1 MIGHYL
7 TDIIWKSRNKYEDA
21 SLFICFNVHRNKIAD
36 KYIHCTYIYRNFDN
50 FSKGQA
56 KNEMNQVVLFSGRQ
70 IYKFYN
76 ELVPIP
82 FLKTP
87 FLFPFPHSPFIPHTT
102 IFPFSLHYIPY
113 ILDW

>member
-1 MIGHYL
+1 MKTPHFSYVL
-7 TDIIWKSRNKYEDA
+7 K
-21 SLFICFNVHRNKIAD
+21 FIEIKCPTNTSIVH
-36 KYIHCTYIYRNFDN
+36 TYIGIFDN